1 MTMTMTTIGR
11 TIGINARR
19 VLTITGLPHLGGPV
33 IMAEEAVEIEV
44 SAAVEVDEGEEEEIL
59 IVREIRV
66 GKDEVGVGEVM
77 KQVQPGMVAGIGS
90 GINRYSDRVFC

>member
-11 TIGINARR
+11 TIGINALR